1 MIFVNPSNGYKE
13 QISSPLSWLW
23 VLLLGPVYWGIRGV
37 WRHTTIHILVICLTF
52 GLGHLLYPFF
62 TYKILRT
69 DYLRWGWIPEELY
82 QTGGASSNL
91 SQIENSGTLST
102 AVFIPIAIL
111 SILLVVSG
119 LGVAYTFFSKK
130 MPDPYEEI
138 SQIIERKMEEAD
150 AKKIAEEEAAKGD
163 SKVAKETP
171 EVETFVTTYFEF
183 PGTFTTNLLNSRKF
197 LQVGLGVSTQYDDT
211 VMGNVEGHQLAL
223 RSEILNT
230 MSEFSEADVQG
241 KAGREALAIALR
253 DSINLKLVDLE
264 DFGGI
269 QEVHFTS
276 FVLQ

>member
-91 SQIENSGTLST
+91 SQIENSGTLPT

-111 SILLVVSG
+111 SILLVVTG
-119 LGVAYTFFSKK
+119 LGVAYTFFSKE
-130 MPDPYEEI
+130 MPDPSSEI
-138 SQIIERKMEEAD
+138 EDIIQRKMQELKDEQ
-150 AKKIAEEEAAKGD
+150 KKSVDEDTGKPSAL
-163 SKVAKETP
+163 
-171 EVETFVTTYFEF
+171 YFEF
-183 PGTFTTNLLNSRKF
+183 PGTFTSNLMDSRKF
-197 LQVGLGVSTQYDDT
+197 LQVGLGISAQSDDLIN
-211 VMGNVEGHQLAL
+211 NVEAHQMAL
-223 RSEILNT
+223 RTEVLGVISD
-230 MSEFSEADVQG
+230 FSEGDIEGASGRAKLAD
-241 KAGREALAIALR
+241 AIR
-253 DSINLKLVDLE
+253 NKINEKLISLENIGGVDK
-264 DFGGI
+264 
-269 QEVHFTS
+269 VHFTS